1 VTVGCGVLVTVGG
14 GGAVTVTVG
23 CGVLV
28 TVGGGGAAITDDVVE
43 GLVRGADTVVEGAA
57 VGLGLDS
64 PLLVSITTI
73 STTTSTI
80 TVRLAATAA
89 VVTGHRRN
97 HRSAAFTGGG
107 SCRYS
112 RTGNASM
119 TGGSDSL
126 AAEEYCCPGSISGG
140 PESSAASLETF
151 GRSSEPRC
159 SVFACLCSTLSWP

>member
-1 VTVGCGVLVTVGG
+1 VTVRG

-23 CGVLV
+23 CGVIV

-43 GLVRGADTVVEGAA
+43 GLVRGTDTVVEGAA

-64 PLLVSITTI
+64 PLFVSITTI
-73 STTTSTI
+73 STTSTI

-89 VVTGHRRN
+89 GVTDHGRDHRCG
-97 HRSAAFTGGG
+97 AFTGGG

-126 AAEEYCCPGSISGG
+126 AAEEYCCSGSISGG